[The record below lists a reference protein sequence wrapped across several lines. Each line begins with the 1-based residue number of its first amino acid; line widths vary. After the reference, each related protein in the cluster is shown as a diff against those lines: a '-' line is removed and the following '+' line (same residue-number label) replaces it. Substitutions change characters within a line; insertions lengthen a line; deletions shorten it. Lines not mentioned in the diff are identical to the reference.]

1 MLEFYYSEQY
11 LKFVT
16 GNCCDHGVS
25 RVSIETLSAT
35 EKVNLKPESLR
46 LMLKAPVFSLTI
58 QNARRFQVSIL
69 LPL

>member
-16 GNCCDHGVS
+16 GNSCDHGVS
-25 RVSIETLSAT
+25 RVSIETLCAT

-46 LMLKAPVFSLTI
+46 LMLSAPVFSLTI
-58 QNARRFQVSIL
+58 QNAQRFQVSIL